1 MAALTIAMKLAT
13 VRVRD
18 CLLLSSLICG
28 GAHTAAFQTLG
39 TNQEDEPGGARVNTT
54 DGMTHIWVSPGSFQ
68 KGSSPGDGLEQ
79 VNSERID
86 SSAGYGSLS
95 AAIVSTSDLS
105 VPHRARKELAKA
117 NASLAKQDL
126 PQALRRLIQ
135 AISIYPNYAIA
146 YNNLGVVYAR
156 LGDAVHEQ
164 YALEKAILL
173 NPDFSLAYLN
183 LGRMDIASSDFSAA
197 ENKLRK
203 AATLDPSEPV
213 TLTLLAYAQLMEG
226 HYEDAISTSRDAH
239 GLKRPHA
246 FAHRIAARALEL
258 EQRFEYAITE
268 LRVSLE
274 EEPTGPRS
282 ESARK
287 ELAIVQTVCR

>member
-1 MAALTIAMKLAT
+1 MAAFTIATKLAT
-13 VRVRD
+13 IRD
-18 CLLLSSLICG
+18 CLLLSFLICA
-28 GAHTAAFQTLG
+28 GAHTAVSQTFG
-39 TNQEDEPGGARVNTT
+39 TIQKDESGNTRVKIR
-54 DGMTHIWVSPGSFQ
+54 DGMTHLWVSPGSFQ
-68 KGSSPGDGLEQ
+68 MGCSPGDDLAQG
-79 VNSERID
+79 NSGGID
-86 SSAGYGSLS
+86 SSAAYGSLS
-95 AAIVSTSDLS
+95 AALVSTSDLS

-117 NASLAKQDL
+117 NALLAKQDL
-126 PQALRRLIQ
+126 QQALRRLIQ

-164 YALEKAILL
+164 DALEKAILL

-183 LGRMDIASSDFSAA
+183 LGRMDIAFSDFSAA
-197 ENKLRK
+197 ENELRK
-203 AATLDPSEPV
+203 AATLDPREPV
-213 TLTLLAYAQLMEG
+213 TLILLSYAQLMEG
-226 HYEDAISTSRDAH
+226 HLEDAISTGRDAH
-239 GLKRPHA
+239 RLKRPHA

-258 EQRFEYAITE
+258 EQRLEYAITE

-287 ELAIVQTVCR
+287 ELAILQTICRSQ